1 MAEDNSIL
9 KLFGFELKR
18 AKSGSE
24 QATDKKLEKLRSIV
38 APVDDD
44 GAGYIT
50 ASGSHYGQYL
60 DMDGGQAKDNHQ
72 LVMKYRGVA
81 SHPEVDAAIEDIVN
95 ESIVGSELESPVTL
109 NLDKIE
115 APKNIKAQMLE
126 EFKGICSMLKFN
138 DLGHDIFRSFYVDGR
153 VYFHLVADEKNL
165 KLGIQEIRPVDAA
178 KIRKVKEVKYKED
191 RVSGAK
197 VVEKIKE
204 FYIFQDKSGQLNGVK
219 LSPDSISY
227 VTSGLLDPSK
237 KQVVSYLHKALKPIN
252 QLRMLEDS
260 LVIYRLARAPERR
273 IFYIDVGNMPRN
285 KSEAY
290 MKDIMSRYRNKL
302 VYDASTGNL
311 KDDRKHMSM
320 LEDFWL
326 PRREGGRGT
335 EITTLP
341 GGENLGQIDD
351 IVYFQKRMY
360 RSLNVPLNRLE
371 QEAQFSLGR
380 STEINRDEV
389 KFQKFIDRLLKRFSM
404 LFTGILKKQLVL
416 KGIITDQDWE
426 SWKNDIQVDFQRDN
440 HFVELKNSEI
450 LQERIA
456 TLDQVSQY
464 VGEYFSR
471 EWVMKNVMMMNDE
484 DIKNMQDQVKGE
496 NSVEDDEPEQDNNKQ
511 GNY

>member
-1 MAEDNSIL
+1 MADDNSIL
-9 KLFGFELKR
+9 RLFGFELKR
-18 AKSGSE
+18 AKSNSE
-24 QATDKKLEKLRSIV
+24 NDKDKKLEKLRSVV

-50 ASGSHYGQYL
+50 ASGSHYGQYI

-81 SHPEVDAAIEDIVN
+81 THPEVDAAIEDIVN
-95 ESIVGSELESPVTL
+95 ESIVGSELESPVSL

-115 APKNIKAQMLE
+115 TSEKIKGDMNH
-126 EFKGICSMLKFN
+126 EFMNICSMLKFN
-138 DLGHDIFRSFYVDGR
+138 DLGHDIFRSFYIDGR
-153 VYFHLVADEKNL
+153 IYFHLIADEKNL
-165 KLGIQEIRPVDAA
+165 KLGIQEIRPIDSS
-178 KIRKVKEVKYKED
+178 KIRKVKEVKYKKD
-191 RVSGAK
+191 PATNAK
-197 VVEKIKE
+197 IVEKVNE
-204 FYIFQDKSGQLNGVK
+204 FYIFQERSGGTQGVR

-237 KQVVSYLHKALKPIN
+237 RQVVSYLHKALKPIN

-302 VYDASTGNL
+302 VYDANTGNL

-371 QEAQFSLGR
+371 QESQFSLGR

-389 KFQKFIDRLLKRFSM
+389 KFQKFIDRLRKRFSM
-404 LFTGILKKQLVL
+404 LFTGILKKQLIL
-416 KGIITDQDWE
+416 KGIITEQDWE
-426 SWKNDIQVDFQRDN
+426 NWKNNIQIDFQRDN
-440 HFVELKNSEI
+440 HFTELKNAEV
-450 LQERIA
+450 LQNRIGV
-456 TLDQVSQY
+456 LDQVSQY

-471 EWVMKNVMMMNDE
+471 EWVMKNVMMMSDDDIKEMKDQVEGENAVKDE
-484 DIKNMQDQVKGE
+484 DE
-496 NSVEDDEPEQDNNKQ
+496 E
-511 GNY
+511 